1 MRLYANQFDAHLQS
15 PLMPLYL
22 ISGDEPL
29 LVEESLAG
37 LRAAAQAQGYTEREQ
52 YAVEPGFDWNRLAA
66 SGQSMSLFAERRL
79 IELRMPNG
87 RPGDAGGK
95 TLVALAEAPPE
106 DTVTV
111 IITGKLESDVQRS
124 KWVKAV
130 DKAGAWLT
138 LYPVGPEEMP
148 AWLRQRM
155 QAHGLVPGPGVVEQL
170 AWHFEG
176 NLLAAAQEIEK
187 LAMEYD
193 SKNQGQIEL
202 ETIEANLSDSGR
214 FDVFRLVDACL
225 LGDANNVRR
234 ILQGLQSENVAPVLV
249 NWALVREIRQL
260 GAIARESAAG
270 SSQSEIFKRHRIWPK
285 RQSLV
290 KQGLARHNPAQ
301 WQHLLQLGAA
311 VDRVIKGRAA
321 AATGAAW
328 QDGWQGLEALALSLA
343 GVDAH
348 ALDLSAG

>member
-1 MRLYANQFDAHLQS
+1 VRLYANQFDAHLQS

-37 LRAAAQAQGYTEREQ
+37 LRAAALMQGYTEREQ
-52 YAVEPGFDWNRLAA
+52 YAVEPGFDWGRLAA
-66 SGQSMSLFAERRL
+66 AGQSMSLFAERRL

-95 TLVALAEAPPE
+95 TLAALAEAPPE

-138 LYPVGPEEMP
+138 LYPIGPEEMP

-155 QAHGLVPGPGVVEQL
+155 QTHGLVPGQGVVEQL
-170 AWHFEG
+170 VWHFEG

-187 LAMEYD
+187 LAMEYE
-193 SKNQGQIEL
+193 GQIEL

-225 LGDANNVRR
+225 QGDANGVRR
-234 ILQGLQSENVAPVLV
+234 ILLGLQSENVAPVLV

-260 GAIARESAAG
+260 GGIARECAAG
-270 SSQSEIFKRHRIWPK
+270 GSQSELFKRYRIWPK

-290 KQGLARHNPAQ
+290 KQGLGRHNSTQ
-301 WQHLLQLGAA
+301 WQHLLQLSAA
-311 VDRVIKGRAA
+311 VDRVIKGRSAGA
-321 AATGAAW
+321 VGAAW
-328 QDGWQGLEALALSLA
+328 QDGWQGLEVLALSLA
-343 GVDAH
+343 GVPANTLGLPAD
-348 ALDLSAG
+348 

>member
-22 ISGDEPL
+22 ISGDESL
-29 LVEESLAG
+29 LVEESLAA
-37 LRAAAQAQGYTEREQ
+37 LRAAAQMQAYTEREQ
-52 YAVEPGFDWNRLAA
+52 YAVEPGFDWARLAA
-66 SGQSMSLFAERRL
+66 AGQSMSLFAERRL
-79 IELRMPNG
+79 LELRMPNG

-95 TLVALAEAPPE
+95 TLVTLAESPPE

-111 IITGKLESDVQRS
+111 IITGKLESDVQHS

-148 AWLRQRM
+148 VWLRQRM
-155 QAHGLVPGPGVVEQL
+155 QAHGLVPGQGVTEQL

-187 LAMEYD
+187 LAMEHE
-193 SKNQGQIEL
+193 GQIEL

-225 LGDANNVRR
+225 QGDANGVRR

-260 GAIARESAAG
+260 GAIARECAAG
-270 SSQSEIFKRHRIWPK
+270 ASQSELFKRYRVWPK
-285 RQSLV
+285 RQALV
-290 KQGLARHNPAQ
+290 KQGLGRHNPAQ
-301 WQHLLQLGAA
+301 WQHLLQLSAA
-311 VDRVIKGRAA
+311 VDRVIKGRSAG
-321 AATGAAW
+321 TVGAAW

-343 GVDAH
+343 GVPAH
-348 ALDLSAG
+348 ALGLSAS

>member
-15 PLMPLYL
+15 SLMPLYL

-37 LRAAAQAQGYTEREQ
+37 LRAAAQTQGYTERDQ
-52 YAVEPGFDWNRLAA
+52 YAVEPGFDWSRLAA
-66 SGQSMSLFAERRL
+66 AGQSMSLFAERRL

-95 TLVALAEAPPE
+95 TLVALAESPPE
-106 DTVTV
+106 DTVVV

-124 KWVKAV
+124 KWVKAA
-130 DKAGAWLT
+130 DKAGVWLT
-138 LYPVGPEEMP
+138 LYPVGSEEMP
-148 AWLRQRM
+148 VWLRQRM
-155 QAHGLVPGPGVVEQL
+155 QAHGLVPGQGIVEQL

-187 LAMEYD
+187 LAMEHE
-193 SKNQGQIEL
+193 GQIEL

-225 LGDANNVRR
+225 QGDANGVRR
-234 ILQGLQSENVAPVLV
+234 ILLGLQSENVAPVLV

-260 GAIARESAAG
+260 GSIARECDAG
-270 SSQSEIFKRHRIWPK
+270 GSQSELLKRYRIWPK
-285 RQSLV
+285 RQPLV
-290 KQGLARHNPAQ
+290 KQGLGRHNSTQ
-301 WQHLLQLGAA
+301 WQHLLQLSAA
-311 VDRVIKGRAA
+311 VDRVIKGRSAGA
-321 AATGAAW
+321 VGAAW
-328 QDGWQGLEALALSLA
+328 QDGWQGLEVLALSLA
-343 GVDAH
+343 GVPANSLGLP
-348 ALDLSAG
+348 AE